1 LTIVI
6 SHTHR
11 LPLKKQADIIK
22 IISNRPGN
30 FHFVQ
35 PQFYKQFI
43 NKLLLFEEHSMIYKE
58 LLLSL
63 STLLA
68 YVPLPLE
75 QIKQILSEV
84 NKGQE
89 LLLMQAYVM
98 ST

>member
-1 LTIVI
+1 
-6 SHTHR
+6 
-11 LPLKKQADIIK
+11 
-22 IISNRPGN
+22 
-30 FHFVQ
+30 
-35 PQFYKQFI
+35 
-43 NKLLLFEEHSMIYKE
+43 MIYKE